1 MSNDLLQKVIDTTAL
16 GTAGSNLSGDGRT
29 LGGTGLL
36 YPDQANRFLDYMWD
50 ATILAKTARTIRM
63 RSNTTEI
70 DRTYVNQ
77 RIMSVASEDNPRDY
91 AQGTGTGGFNNQEAR
106 FAKVSL
112 TTRKLRLDWELSA
125 EALEDNIEGPDLEDH
140 IARLMATQAG
150 NDIEDV
156 LINGTGVAADALMGA
171 FKGFRQLAIDNAH
184 VLDAGGYGLDKAV
197 FNAAIKQLPRKYKQR
212 RNQLRF
218 FAGSNLVQDYLYNLT
233 AMSQTGFTPFDI
245 ASSIVRGEV
254 AANDGGP
261 GTVTP
266 YAFGIPVVNVPL
278 MDELSRT
285 VWGPSHAGTYAGMG
299 AASANAGLNA
309 GDVHLTFPQN
319 FIIGIKRDV
328 VVYRLFQPKK
338 DTIEY
343 TLFIRVGCQLENYD
357 AHVIVTNIAL
367 GGTVGAFGTATIGG
381 AGNFGASAGPSVSFI
396 GTASLTGVT
405 ASAAGGIYSP
415 TASNIGIGGVGPA
428 NTY

>member
-1 MSNDLLQKVIDTTAL
+1 MSNELLQKVIDTTSL
-16 GTAGSNLSGDGRT
+16 GQNAGASNAMSGDTSVYSGV
-29 LGGTGLL
+29 GLL

-77 RIMSVASEDNPRDY
+77 RIMTVATEDQPSNY
-91 AQGTGTGGFNNQEAR
+91 ATGYTNKEAQ

-125 EALEDNIEGPDLEDH
+125 ESLEDNIEGPDLEDH

-150 NDIEDV
+150 NDVEDV
-156 LINGTGVAADALMGA
+156 LINGTGTGGGLFSA
-171 FKGFRQLAIDNAH
+171 FKGFRQLAVDNAH

-218 FAGSNLVQDYLYNLT
+218 FTGSNLVQDYLYNLT

-245 ASSIVRGEV
+245 ASSIVRGDV

-266 YAFGIPVVNVPL
+266 FAFGIPVVNVPL
-278 MDELSRT
+278 IDETART
-285 VWGPSHAGTYAGMG
+285 VTVSAGS
-299 AASANAGLNA
+299 ASGNNSLYA

-357 AHVIVTNIAL
+357 AHVIVRNVAV
-367 GGTVGAFGTATIGG
+367 GGTVADFATKTIGG
-381 AGNFGASAGPSVSFI
+381 IGNFGASAGASVTAPVI
-396 GTASLTGVT
+396 TTASFSNATTTNTST
-405 ASAAGGIYSP
+405 AS
-415 TASNIGIGGVGPA
+415 GVDIKST
-428 NTY
+428 TY

>member
-1 MSNDLLQKVIDTTAL
+1 MSNELLQKVIDT
-16 GTAGSNLSGDGRT
+16 SNLGSTFTSTGDNGVAVPSGN
-29 LGGTGLL
+29 GLL

-70 DRTYVNQ
+70 DRVSVGQ
-77 RIMSVASEDNPRDY
+77 RIMTVATEDNPRDY
-91 AQGTGTGGFNNQEAR
+91 VNASSSSANFTQAAATFS
-106 FAKVSL
+106 KVSL

-125 EALEDNIEGPDLEDH
+125 ESLEDNIEGPDLEDH

-156 LINGTGVAADALMGA
+156 LINGTGSGSGLLSA
-171 FKGFRQLAIDNAH
+171 FKGFRQLASDNAH
-184 VLDAGGYGLDKAV
+184 VVDAAGYGLDRTV

-218 FAGSNLVQDYLYNLT
+218 FVGSNLAQDYLFNLT
-233 AMSQTGFTPFDI
+233 ASAGSVNPFDI
-245 ASSIVRGEV
+245 ASGVIRGDV

-266 YAFGIPVVNVPL
+266 FAFGIPVINVPL
-278 MDELSRT
+278 MDETRS
-285 VWGPSHAGTYAGMG
+285 GDYSG
-299 AASANAGLNA
+299 ASGLH

-319 FIIGIKRDV
+319 LIVGIKRDV
-328 VVYRLFQPKK
+328 VVYRIFQPKK

-343 TLFIRVGCQLENYD
+343 TLFIRVGTAVENYD
-357 AHVIVTNIAL
+357 AHVLVKNIKVAGTTAPFGSAL
-367 GGTVGAFGTATIGG
+367 TATHGSNVT
-381 AGNFGASAGPSVSFI
+381 GNSAG
-396 GTASLTGVT
+396 
-405 ASAAGGIYSP
+405 
-415 TASNIGIGGVGPA
+415 
-428 NTY
+428 TYTTF